1 MRQTRRGC
9 FAAQGGGA
17 KYVWAVY
24 NLAYGIDESAGGTDG
39 SVSLSSSRY
48 KMAAKGYTISDSGT
62 VTLTDPTKTTA
73 ANLAVGD
80 YLVNVST
87 SNSTATTG
95 DTLYKVTGV
104 SGSYNYTISYTAY
117 TPALNARGTDTGQ
130 RVESNTA
137 DDYPVD
143 GVQGDYYYVMVKG
156 YGTVYVWDVFNKK
169 TSYGYK
175 ESTREPGYNTIFSA
189 SSTIY
194 YSSSY
199 NFNTATGK
207 WTILNPSSGLANA
220 LSTGTLSGKYLD
232 NNTTSEYIFYSPTK
246 WEVNGSHID
255 VTATRCDDEID
266 RTVKVPSKGSAT
278 GRIVE
283 SLSQSAYP
291 QDGAQGDYW
300 YTYNSS
306 YTGWFDFT

>member
-9 FAAQGGGA
+9 YAAQGGGA

-24 NLAYGIDESAGGTDG
+24 NLAYSIDESAGGTDG

-104 SGSYNYTISYTAY
+104 SGSWNYTISYTAY

-137 DDYPVD
+137 DDYPAD

-156 YGTVYVWDVFNKK
+156 YGTVYVWDVFNL
-169 TSYGYK
+169 TTTYGYK
-175 ESTREPGYNTIFSA
+175 ERTTSGYSVSMYTNSEIEVASTYTFDTTTGYYTLTNPSATTSSSSVSGKYWMKISSGKSQEMYYGWTEWDWTPGSTGTI
-189 SSTIY
+189 TTTQ
-194 YSSSY
+194 YSSS
-199 NFNTATGK
+199 
-207 WTILNPSSGLANA
+207 
-220 LSTGTLSGKYLD
+220 LD
-232 NNTTSEYIFYSPTK
+232 HSNVIYT
-246 WEVNGSHID
+246 
-255 VTATRCDDEID
+255 
-266 RTVKVPSKGSAT
+266 KGSAT
-278 GRIVE
+278 GEQVQ
-283 SLSQSAYP
+283 SVSQTAYP
-291 QDGAQGDYW
+291 SDGVQGDYW

>member
-9 FAAQGGGA
+9 YAAQGGGA

-39 SVSLSSSRY
+39 SVKLSSSRY

-117 TPALNARGTDTGQ
+117 TPALNVRGTDTGQ

-137 DDYPVD
+137 DDYPAD

-156 YGTVYVWDVFNKK
+156 YGTVYIWDVFNVTQKVTGYESNSVTGYSTDSMSSFTYGTSMSFDSK
-169 TSYGYK
+169 TGY
-175 ESTREPGYNTIFSA
+175 F
-189 SSTIY
+189 
-194 YSSSY
+194 
-199 NFNTATGK
+199 
-207 WTILNPSSGLANA
+207 
-220 LSTGTLSGKYLD
+220 TLSGTETLSMTENSFTNYVETENNYWMEGSTKKAKYCYMGG
-232 NNTTSEYIFYSPTK
+232 NWYTGNKAKNVRKYTSTAISETT
-246 WEVNGSHID
+246 
-255 VTATRCDDEID
+255 
-266 RTVKVPSKGSAT
+266 KGSAT
-278 GRIVE
+278 GEQVQ
-283 SLSQSAYP
+283 SVSQTAYP
-291 QDGAQGDYW
+291 SDGVQGDYW

>member
-39 SVSLSSSRY
+39 NVKLSSSRY

-104 SGSYNYTISYTAY
+104 SGSYNYTITYTAY

-137 DDYPVD
+137 DDYPSD

-156 YGTVYVWDVFNKK
+156 YGTVYMWDVF
-169 TSYGYK
+169 TIITTYGYK
-175 ESTREPGYNTIFSA
+175 EKTSRGGTVNVSG
-189 SSTIY
+189 STIY
-194 YSSSY
+194 YSSAYTFYPWDRSSAYTLTNPGAGDY
-199 NFNTATGK
+199 NDTANYWMVDSTSGSTMYK
-207 WTILNPSSGLANA
+207 GRSSFGPSEVKAV
-220 LSTGTLSGKYLD
+220 
-232 NNTTSEYIFYSPTK
+232 TTYT
-246 WEVNGSHID
+246 
-255 VTATRCDDEID
+255 TARDTSLVRY
-266 RTVKVPSKGSAT
+266 SKGSAT
-278 GRIVE
+278 GETVE
-283 SLSQSAYP
+283 SVSAAAYP
-291 QDGAQGDYW
+291 QDGVQGDYW

>member
-156 YGTVYVWDVFNKK
+156 YGTVYIWDVFNL
-169 TSYGYK
+169 TTTYGYK
-175 ESTREPGYNTIFSA
+175 ERTTSGYSVSMYTNSEIEVASTYTFDTTTGYYTLTNPSTTTSPSDVSGKYWMSDSSGKSQEMYYGWTEWDWTPGSTGTI
-189 SSTIY
+189 TTTQ
-194 YSSSY
+194 YSSSRDHSNVIY
-199 NFNTATGK
+199 T
-207 WTILNPSSGLANA
+207 
-220 LSTGTLSGKYLD
+220 
-232 NNTTSEYIFYSPTK
+232 
-246 WEVNGSHID
+246 
-255 VTATRCDDEID
+255 
-266 RTVKVPSKGSAT
+266 KGSAT
-278 GRIVE
+278 GEQVQ
-283 SLSQSAYP
+283 SVSQTAYP
-291 QDGAQGDYW
+291 SDGVQGDYW

>member
-9 FAAQGGGA
+9 YAAQGGGA

-24 NLAYGIDESAGGTDG
+24 NLAYSIDESAGGTDG

-104 SGSYNYTISYTAY
+104 SGSWNYTITYTAY

-137 DDYPVD
+137 DDYPSD

-156 YGTVYVWDVFNKK
+156 YGTVYVWDVYNL
-169 TSYGYK
+169 TTTYGYK
-175 ESTREPGYNTIFSA
+175 ERTTSGYSVNLYTNSELEVASKYTFDTTTGYYTLTNPSTTTSSSSVSGKYWMKTSSGKSQDMYYGWTDWAWTPGSVGTI
-189 SSTIY
+189 TTTQ
-194 YSSSY
+194 YSSSRDHSNVIY
-199 NFNTATGK
+199 T
-207 WTILNPSSGLANA
+207 
-220 LSTGTLSGKYLD
+220 
-232 NNTTSEYIFYSPTK
+232 
-246 WEVNGSHID
+246 
-255 VTATRCDDEID
+255 
-266 RTVKVPSKGSAT
+266 KGSAT
-278 GRIVE
+278 GEQVQ
-283 SLSQSAYP
+283 SVSQTAYP
-291 QDGAQGDYW
+291 SDGVQGDYW